1 MKKGPKSKKNWDSR
15 KRAVVGRACNE
26 KAPVDVIEFESAG
39 RAAQWIIDNGLSK
52 TERRQTVS
60 SSITST
66 IKGREQRKSQH
77 KDGKAMVRNEAYGFH
92 WEYK

>member
-1 MKKGPKSKKNWDSR
+1 MKKGPKNKKNWDTR
-15 KRAVVGRACNE
+15 KRAVIGRACNE

-39 RAAQWIIDNGLSK
+39 KAAQWIIDNGLSK
-52 TERRQTVS
+52 SDIRTTVS

-66 IKGREQRKSQH
+66 IKGRENRKPQ
-77 KDGKAMVRNEAYGFH
+77 KGRKAMKRNEAYGFH